1 MKIKFQPFA
10 SSKIEKNWN
19 FSIFE
24 DFFTKTPVSQ
34 NNVGIFSRTTGRDR
48 KLKFG
53 MDDPY
58 YMFLKIGYP
67 FVDIYFGF

>member
-1 MKIKFQPFA
+1 MKIKFQPLA
-10 SSKIEKNWN
+10 SSKIEKKWN

-34 NNVGIFSRTTGRDR
+34 NNVGFFSRTTGRDR

-58 YMFLKIGYP
+58 YTFLKIGDS
-67 FVDIYFGF
+67 FVDICFGF

>member
-1 MKIKFQPFA
+1 MKIKFQPLA
-10 SSKIEKNWN
+10 LGKIEKKWN

-24 DFFTKTPVSQ
+24 GFFTKTPVSQ

-53 MDDPY
+53 MDDSY
-58 YMFLKIGYP
+58 FAFLKVGDA
-67 FVDIYFGF
+67 FVDICFRF